1 MFIFWEWFLLVS
13 DLAGELYRL
22 HLFNGDLRFADAVGS
37 AHVFHAR
44 ELSSLE
50 VDEALVEAF
59 QLSLDHE
66 IGEGVLVVS
75 GGRIYEAQ
83 SIGVHL
89 QLKINNS
96 NKKSQL

>member
-1 MFIFWEWFLLVS
+1 M
-13 DLAGELYRL
+13 ARELYRL
-22 HLFNGDLRFADAVGS
+22 HLFNGDVAFADAVRS
-37 AHVFHAR
+37 AHLFHAR
-44 ELSSLE
+44 EVSCLK

-66 IGEGVLVVS
+66 IGEGVLVV
-75 GGRIYEAQ
+75 GRGRIHKAH

-96 NKKSQL
+96 NNQSQL

>member
-1 MFIFWEWFLLVS
+1 MS
-13 DLAGELYRL
+13 DLAGELNRL
-22 HLFNGDLRFADAVGS
+22 HLFNGDVAFADAVRS
-37 AHVFHAR
+37 AHLFHAR
-44 ELSSLE
+44 EVSSLE

-75 GGRIYEAQ
+75 RGRIDEAQ
-83 SIGVHL
+83 SFCHL

-96 NKKSQL
+96 NNQSQL

>member
-1 MFIFWEWFLLVS
+1 M
-13 DLAGELYRL
+13 ARELYRL
-22 HLFNGDLRFADAVGS
+22 HLFNGDVAFADAVRS
-37 AHVFHAR
+37 AHLFPAR
-44 ELSSLE
+44 EVSCLK

-66 IGEGVLVVS
+66 IGEGVLVV
-75 GGRIYEAQ
+75 GRGRIYEAQ

-96 NKKSQL
+96 NNQSQL

>member
-1 MFIFWEWFLLVS
+1 MLVS
-13 DLAGELYRL
+13 DLAGELYGF
-22 HLFNGDLRFADAVGS
+22 HLFNSDLALADAVGS
-37 AHVFHAR
+37 AHEFHAR

-59 QLSLDHE
+59 HLSLDHE
-66 IGEGVLVVS
+66 IGEGVLVV
-75 GGRIYEAQ
+75 GCGRIYEAQ

>member
-1 MFIFWEWFLLVS
+1 MS

-22 HLFNGDLRFADAVGS
+22 HLLNGDLAFADALCS
-37 AHVFHAR
+37 AHEFHAR
-44 ELSSLE
+44 EVSSLK

-66 IGEGVLVVS
+66 IGEGVLVV
-75 GGRIYEAQ
+75 GRGRIYEAQ
-83 SIGVHL
+83 FIGVHL

-96 NKKSQL
+96 NNQSQL

>member
-1 MFIFWEWFLLVS
+1 MGGFGERQS
-13 DLAGELYRL
+13 DLARKLHRL
-22 HLFNGDLRFADAVGS
+22 HLLNGDLTFADAVCS
-37 AHVFHAR
+37 AHLFHAR
-44 ELSSLE
+44 DVSCLE

-66 IGEGVLVVS
+66 IGEGVLVV
-75 GGRIYEAQ
+75 GRGRIHEAQ

-96 NKKSQL
+96 NNQSQL